1 MRPGSNLQN
10 NVFDEH
16 SDFSAARTES
26 LLIALLQHLQQEF
39 ATPINCKSSPSDSA
53 PAN

>member
-10 NVFDEH
+10 NAFDKH
-16 SDFSAARTES
+16 SDFLGTRTES
-26 LLIALLQHLQQEF
+26 LLITSLQHLQQEL
-39 ATPINCKSSPSDSA
+39 ATPINSKSSPSDSA